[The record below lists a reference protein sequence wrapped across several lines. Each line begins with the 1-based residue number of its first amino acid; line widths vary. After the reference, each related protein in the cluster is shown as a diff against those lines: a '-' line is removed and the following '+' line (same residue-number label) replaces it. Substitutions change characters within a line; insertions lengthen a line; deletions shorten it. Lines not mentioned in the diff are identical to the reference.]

1 MDRLQDRAV
10 AVITGAAVGD
20 ALGGATEGWTPE
32 QIEERH
38 GGRVT
43 GIVGPWYPNW
53 RDARPIAP
61 YHKGDGHIT
70 DDTLMTRALVEV
82 YAARRTHLDA
92 YAMAEDLVPLM
103 IGEPRWIPELEST
116 ALLLQ
121 RVFLAEKWIVAR
133 LHYGHVD
140 PREAGVGNVVNCGAA
155 MYMPPVGLANAG
167 DPHGAYAEAIDLTGA
182 HQSSYGR
189 EAAGV
194 FAAMVAAAVAPGAT
208 PDDVVAA
215 ALEVAHDGTRAA
227 LEAVVGALDGWA
239 GPPADDEGER
249 ELARR
254 VRAAVEPFDSVGPE
268 YRRMSMDARRPSRTK
283 AIEELPAAL
292 GLLLGH
298 GGDYRGA
305 VLAAVN
311 YGRDADSIAVMAGAV
326 CAGLG
331 GSAAVP
337 AEWVDAVEAASRM
350 DLRATGR
357 LMADAAA
364 DILRADRERAL
375 ARLRGLDTLVG
386 GSAGPA
392 AAAGAATADVTGGP
406 AEDRG
411 AARAVASSN
420 ALGGSG
426 SARAVGDGA
435 VAGAN
440 GAAGVNGGDVATGAD
455 ASGEP
460 ADSGG
465 SGRTTGADGGGAA

>member
-1 MDRLQDRAV
+1 MDWLQDRAV

-43 GIVGPWYPNW
+43 GLVGPWYENW

-82 YAARRTHLDA
+82 YAGRREHLDA
-92 YAMAEDLVPLM
+92 YAMARDLVPLM

-155 MYMPPVGLANAG
+155 MYVPPVGLANAG
-167 DPHGAYAEAIDLTGA
+167 DPRAAYAEAIDLTGA

-194 FAAMVAAAVAPGAT
+194 FAAMVASAVAPGAT
-208 PDDVVAA
+208 LDDVVAT
-215 ALEVAHDGTRAA
+215 ALEVSHDGTGAA
-227 LEAVVGALDGWA
+227 LEAMVKALDGF
-239 GPPADDEGER
+239 GDPPTDDEGER
-249 ELARR
+249 ALARM
-254 VRAAVEPFDSVGPE
+254 VRETVAPFDSVGPE
-268 YRRMSMDARRPSRTK
+268 YRNMSMDARRPSRTK

-298 GGDYRGA
+298 RGDYRGS

-311 YGRDADSIAVMAGAV
+311 YGRDADSIAVMAGAI

-331 GSAAVP
+331 GTSVVP
-337 AEWVDAVEAASRM
+337 DEWLDPVEEASRM
-350 DLRATGR
+350 DIRATGH
-357 LMADAAA
+357 LMGEAAA

-375 ARLRGLDTLVG
+375 ARLRMLDTLG
-386 GSAGPA
+386 
-392 AAAGAATADVTGGP
+392 TGG
-406 AEDRG
+406 
-411 AARAVASSN
+411 AS
-420 ALGGSG
+420 A
-426 SARAVGDGA
+426 
-435 VAGAN
+435 
-440 GAAGVNGGDVATGAD
+440 
-455 ASGEP
+455 
-460 ADSGG
+460 
-465 SGRTTGADGGGAA
+465 

>member
-1 MDRLQDRAV
+1 MDWLQDRAV

-43 GIVGPWYPNW
+43 GIVGPWYENW

-82 YAARRTHLDA
+82 YAKRREHLDA

-155 MYMPPVGLANAG
+155 MYVPPVGLANPG
-167 DPHGAYAEAIDLTGA
+167 DPRAAYAEAIDLTGA

-194 FAAMVAAAVAPGAT
+194 FAAMVASAVAPGAT
-208 PDDVVAA
+208 LDDVVAT
-215 ALEVAHDGTRAA
+215 ALEVSHDGTRAA
-227 LEAVVGALDGWA
+227 LEAVVKALGGFGD
-239 GPPADDEGER
+239 PPTDDEGER
-249 ELARR
+249 ALARL
-254 VRAAVEPFDSVGPE
+254 VRKTVAPFDSVGPE
-268 YRRMSMDARRPSRTK
+268 YRNMSMDARRPSRTK

-298 GGDYRGA
+298 RGDYRGS
-305 VLAAVN
+305 VLASVN
-311 YGRDADSIAVMAGAV
+311 YGRDADSIAVMAGAI

-331 GSAAVP
+331 GTPAVP
-337 AEWVDAVEAASRM
+337 SEWVDSVEVASRM
-350 DLRATGR
+350 DIRATGR
-357 LMADAAA
+357 LMAEAAT
-364 DILRADRERAL
+364 DILRTDRDRAR
-375 ARLRGLDTLVG
+375 ARLRVLDTLETG
-386 GSAGPA
+386 
-392 AAAGAATADVTGGP
+392 GGP
-406 AEDRG
+406 A
-411 AARAVASSN
+411 
-420 ALGGSG
+420 
-426 SARAVGDGA
+426 
-435 VAGAN
+435 
-440 GAAGVNGGDVATGAD
+440 
-455 ASGEP
+455 
-460 ADSGG
+460 
-465 SGRTTGADGGGAA
+465 

>member
-1 MDRLQDRAV
+1 MSWLEDRSV

-38 GGRVT
+38 GGRVR

-82 YAARRTHLDA
+82 YAKRRAHLDA

-121 RVFLAEKWIVAR
+121 RVFLAEKWLVAR

-155 MYMPPVGLANAG
+155 MYAAPVGLVNAG
-167 DPHGAYAEAIDLTGA
+167 DPRAAYAEAIDLTGA

-194 FAAMVAAAVAPGAT
+194 FAAMVAASVAPGAT
-208 PDDVVAA
+208 LDDVVAA
-215 ALEVAHDGTRAA
+215 ALDVAHDGTADALRAVVDA
-227 LEAVVGALDGWA
+227 LEGWPEA
-239 GPPADDEGER
+239 PASDDEER
-249 ELARR
+249 KLARL
-254 VRAAVEPFDSVGPE
+254 VREVVAPYDSVGPE
-268 YRRMSMDARRPSRTK
+268 YRQMSMDARRPSRTK
-283 AIEELPAAL
+283 SIEELPVAL

-298 GGDYRGA
+298 RGDFRGS

-326 CAGLG
+326 AAGLG
-331 GSAAVP
+331 GSGVVP
-337 AEWVDAVEAASRM
+337 TDWLDEIETASKM
-350 DLRATGR
+350 DVRETGR
-357 LMADAAA
+357 LMADAAG

-375 ARLRGLDTLVG
+375 ARLTELD
-386 GSAGPA
+386 
-392 AAAGAATADVTGGP
+392 
-406 AEDRG
+406 
-411 AARAVASSN
+411 
-420 ALGGSG
+420 
-426 SARAVGDGA
+426 AVGA
-435 VAGAN
+435 
-440 GAAGVNGGDVATGAD
+440 
-455 ASGEP
+455 GEP
-460 ADSGG
+460 A
-465 SGRTTGADGGGAA
+465 